1 MSTAATDRHASQ
13 QETGN
18 TRGWQRMLLLINAV
32 VAWAAVAISF
42 TLNATG
48 YYLDQPA
55 ESPTILGGV
64 PGGQDTVLERL
75 LDWSTYFTI
84 LSNVTVAVVVTML
97 LVRPSLF
104 LRSGSTGLAWRAL
117 RVDSVMM
124 IVVTAIVFNLLLATG
139 GKTGWDAVSNSM
151 LHIITP
157 TVTALVWLL
166 AGPRGLIRWS
176 AIWAALILPVAWAA
190 YALIRGAVIGAYP
203 YPFLDVAANGLASV
217 LLFIVV
223 ICIFGIIIMAVM
235 LGIDV
240 LIRRLLP
247 ARQ

>member
-1 MSTAATDRHASQ
+1 MTTTATTQHQSEHPSIDTS
-13 QETGN
+13 
-18 TRGWQRMLLLINAV
+18 GWRRILLVVNAV
-32 VAWAAVAISF
+32 VAWAAVTVSL
-42 TLNATG
+42 TLNVTG

-55 ESPTILGGV
+55 DSPTILGGI

-97 LVRPSLF
+97 IARPAWFVRP
-104 LRSGSTGLAWRAL
+104 GWKGLAWRAL

-151 LHIITP
+151 VHIINP

-166 AGPRGLIRWS
+166 AGPRGLMRWS
-176 AIWAALILPVAWAA
+176 AIWAALILPIAWAA
-190 YALIRGAVIGAYP
+190 YALIRGTFIGAYP
-203 YPFLDVAANGLASV
+203 YPFLDVATNGLPSV
-217 LLFIVV
+217 LQFIAV
-223 ICIFGIIIMAVM
+223 ICIFGIVIMAIM
-235 LGIDV
+235 LGIDA

>member
-1 MSTAATDRHASQ
+1 MSAASANPLVAPQASMDTA
-13 QETGN
+13 
-18 TRGWQRMLLLINAV
+18 GWRRVLLVINAL
-32 VAWAAVAISF
+32 VAWVAVTISF

-55 ESPTILGGV
+55 DSPTILGGV

-97 LVRPSLF
+97 LIRPSF
-104 LRSGSTGLAWRAL
+104 FTRSDSTGRAWRAL

-151 LHIITP
+151 VHIINP

-176 AIWAALILPVAWAA
+176 TIWAALILPILWAA
-190 YALIRGAVIGAYP
+190 YALIRGTVIGAYP
-203 YPFLDVAANGLASV
+203 YPFLDVATKGWASV
-217 LLFIVV
+217 LMFIAV
-223 ICIFGIIIMAVM
+223 ICIFGILIMAVM
-235 LGIDV
+235 LGLDA
-240 LIRRLLP
+240 LMRRLLP